1 MWTGKKYC
9 IGVVGVV
16 CFTWNDNIVL
26 FILIADKTAVTI
38 GLHWLFELFLVNM
51 QEI

>member
-26 FILIADKTAVTI
+26 FILIA
-38 GLHWLFELFLVNM
+38 ELWYRGNCWFALVV
-51 QEI
+51 